1 MKKINDYISVKEASD
16 LVKKSQASIRR
27 ICKKNE
33 NTLFV
38 KKESGKYWLSK
49 AFVLEEYSVEN
60 ILENQEND
68 DFPFEENE
76 KPAKNLYVE
85 ELLKE
90 RDLFEQINEK
100 LGKKS
105 QRQAEEI
112 DFLQS
117 QLVNRTNEAKES
129 LKYLNSNKED
139 ELSQLQKRLEEQEKI
154 LSSIE
159 KQKLVLQNSLAEK
172 NSLLKDLQAK
182 NTAQSTEVN
191 PRSTEIKIDVSK
203 ILFGFLGIAAVLVLI
218 YWYFVQ

>member
-1 MKKINDYISVKEASD
+1 MKKNNDYISVKEASD
-16 LVKKSQASIRR
+16 LVQKSQASIRR

-49 AFVLEEYSVEN
+49 AFVLEEYSVES
-60 ILENQEND
+60 IFENQEED

-100 LGKKS
+100 LSSKS

-139 ELSQLQKRLEEQEKI
+139 ELAQLQKRLEEQENI

-159 KQKLVLQNSLAEK
+159 KQKTALQNSLAEK
-172 NSLLKDLQAK
+172 SSLLKDLQTK
-182 NTAQSTEVN
+182 NTAQSTEDR
-191 PRSTEIKIDVSK
+191 PRSTEIKIDLSK
-203 ILFGFLGIAAVLVLI
+203 VLFVFLGIVAVLGFI
-218 YWYFVQ
+218 YWYFT